1 MITDVDKEFLIASE
15 PGTFFDFKRRVTSH
29 RSPLL
34 FLICL
39 CLFCNWSKQVSCM
52 FVGGVLALDYAA
64 PAKLLPSV
72 FHEHWQLRL
81 RGASVAGHALSMA
94 QDRQK
99 LLRRMHVLKA
109 SLGSLDGTQWHT
121 QTLKQQESDETFCIQ
136 PLSPVCLWLDKPLE
150 ICTGQSSLCYS

>member
-15 PGTFFDFKRRVTSH
+15 PGTFFDFKRRATSH
-29 RSPLL
+29 ITSLATAVPNLFVPL
-34 FLICL
+34 
-39 CLFCNWSKQVSCM
+39 CNWSKQVSCM

-109 SLGSLDGTQWHT
+109 SLGSLEVPSGIHRH
-121 QTLKQQESDETFCIQ
+121 
-136 PLSPVCLWLDKPLE
+136 
-150 ICTGQSSLCYS
+150 